1 MTLLR
6 LFASALVAGST
17 VNSAPATDWPR
28 LRGPNGSG
36 VVAEAIPVKF
46 AAENQLWKSPLPGS
60 GHGSP
65 IVVGDRVFVQA
76 CSSDNSKRSLI
87 CLIAKTG
94 KIEWTQDIAAQ
105 KPNNI
110 HRKNSS
116 ASSTP
121 AGDGERVIAAV
132 WDGAALALYAYDLT
146 GKELWN
152 APLGAYSSAHGA
164 GHSPMI
170 FEGVVYLNV
179 DSDSSAKLVAFDA
192 KTGDKKWS
200 VDRIKERAS
209 YTTPLV
215 LEEKGK
221 PAQLILGTT
230 TTVDS
235 YDPKTGKINWTYTV
249 AWESRTKL
257 RAVGQPLVAA
267 GNVVTYMG
275 EGGSGRY
282 MVAVKTDGTGE
293 LGAKGKAWDLKEKDR
308 TPYVPSAL
316 AYGDHL
322 YWVNDTG
329 FAACAEAATGK
340 ILWYERAFPKGVSSS
355 PILVN
360 GLVLAFDETGR
371 SVAFQASP
379 KAFETVGESY
389 LGEPVFASP
398 AAANGRLFVRG
409 TQNLYCFVAKGS

>member
-6 LFASALVAGST
+6 LIALAILAGST
-17 VNSAPATDWPR
+17 LNSAPATDWPR
-28 LRGPNGSG
+28 LRGPNGNG
-36 VVAEAIPVKF
+36 IVAEAIPVKLTS
-46 AAENQLWKSPLPGS
+46 ENLLWKTPLPGS

-76 CSSDNSKRSLI
+76 CSSDNAKRSLI
-87 CLIAKTG
+87 CLNAKTG
-94 KIEWTQDIAAQ
+94 KIDWTQDVAAQ
-105 KPNNI
+105 KPNSI

-121 AGDGERVIAAV
+121 TSDGKRVIATV
-132 WDGAALALYAYDLT
+132 WDGNAIALYAYDMT

-152 APLGAYSSAHGA
+152 ASVGGYSSAHGA

-170 FEGVVYLNV
+170 FDGVVYLNV
-179 DSDSSAKLVAFDA
+179 DSDSSAKLVAYDA
-192 KTGDKKWS
+192 KTGDKKWA

-209 YTTPLV
+209 YTTPLM
-215 LEEKGK
+215 LEEKAK

-235 YDPKTGKINWTYTV
+235 YDPKTGKTNWTYAV

-257 RAVGQPLVAA
+257 RAVGQPLIAA
-267 GNVVTYMG
+267 GNILTYMG

-282 MVAVKTDGTGE
+282 MVAVKSDGTGE
-293 LGAKGKAWDLKEKDR
+293 LGAKGKVWDLIEKDR

-316 AYGDHL
+316 AYEDHL

-329 FAACAEAATGK
+329 FAACAEAKTGK
-340 ILWYERAFPKGVSSS
+340 ILWYERALPKGVSSS

-360 GLVLAFDETGR
+360 GVVLAFDETGR
-371 SVAFQASP
+371 SVAFRASP
-379 KAFETVGESY
+379 KAYETVGESK
-389 LGEPVFASP
+389 LGESVFASP
-398 AAANGRLFVRG
+398 AAADGRLFVRG
-409 TQNLYCFVAKGS
+409 TQHLHCFVTKGS